1 MANEEDRP
9 ANLCG
14 ADLRGSNL
22 RGYNL
27 QEADLRGSNLRG
39 ANLQEADLQE
49 ADLQEADLQE
59 ADLQEADLRGAD
71 LRGAYLPSPQV
82 VLSAS
87 WGQIS
92 DDLTCELMRYDAA
105 SHPEGCDPFS
115 DWSNGG
121 TCPYFACRWQ
131 RAANF
136 TESKDL
142 WVPGPSKTPWELARQ
157 VLNEKCPGW
166 DDDE

>member
-1 MANEEDRP
+1 MCKLALLEIRLANEEDRP
-9 ANLCG
+9 AKLSGANLIGAYLREANLSG
-14 ADLRGSNL
+14 ADLRGANL
-22 RGYNL
+22 RGAY
-27 QEADLRGSNLRG
+27 LRG
-39 ANLQEADLQE
+39 ANLQEANLQE
-49 ADLQEADLQE
+49 AN
-59 ADLQEADLRGAD
+59 LRGSD
-71 LRGAYLPSPQV
+71 LPSPQV

-136 TESKDL
+136 TQSKDL